1 MKNNS
6 FGIPKKMNQSLD
18 WRWSTLLNWIL
29 TVNSATWNKSL
40 INSFV
45 IWSLR
50 ERIKQVLF
58 ATNYIIFAKKEVGEV
73 DMDHVTLIKDQ
84 WTPTENL
91 LELEKEDSQG
101 LGILSELNVISFL
114 LCTFISFFFFFL
126 ACEDSFEETTSQWCG
141 CLL

>member
-73 DMDHVTLIKDQ
+73 DIVFIKFCIITVSIFHEKFLRWKNHRLTDY
-84 WTPTENL
+84 PK
-91 LELEKEDSQG
+91 LERTYKNHQLQ
-101 LGILSELNVISFL
+101 
-114 LCTFISFFFFFL
+114 FL
-126 ACEDSFEETTSQWCG
+126 APCRNIPNSVHTLSINLSQYIMAKI
-141 CLL
+141 